1 MKHEYIFT
9 PFYSSFLRLCEKK
22 GKSPTAVAQEAKL
35 SSGSPTAWKNGSVPK
50 RAQRE
55 KLCAYFGVTE
65 DELLGYKKEEPAS
78 IVRGGWEEEAIHLLN
93 NLSPDER
100 ARELAYLRERVTEK
114 DK

>member
-65 DELLGYKKEEPAS
+65 DELLGYKKEE
-78 IVRGGWEEEAIHLLN
+78 EAIHLLN

-100 ARELAYLRERVTEK
+100 ARELAYLRERVTVK

>member
-1 MKHEYIFT
+1 MKHEYTFT
-9 PFYSSFLRLCEKK
+9 PFYLSFLRLCKK
-22 GKSPTAVAQEAKL
+22 NGKSPTSVAQEAKL
-35 SSGSPTAWKNGSVPK
+35 SPGSPTAWKNGAVPR

-78 IVRGGWEEEAIHLLN
+78 SNRGGWEEEAIRLLN